1 MHIFISSVLFSHSV
15 MSDSVTPWTE
25 ARQASLSITNSQS
38 LLKLTSFLSV
48 MSSNHL
54 ILCCPLL
61 LPSSIFPSI
70 RVFSNMSVLCIR
82 WPKYWSL
89 SISPSNEAG
98 KTSLELMRPR
108 FVCPLA
114 SVLHSA
120 LWSRRNLGVMT
131 SSVNGVWALTVL
143 LRTHQDGSSAF
154 SRERAGWERWTAP
167 LLRHSEP

>member
-89 SISPSNEAG
+89 SISPSSEY
-98 KTSLELMRPR
+98 
-108 FVCPLA
+108 
-114 SVLHSA
+114 SVLVSFRIDRLDLLAVQGTLKSLLQQHSSKA
-120 LWSRRNLGVMT
+120 SISVLSFIYSPILT
-131 SSVNGVWALTVL
+131 SIYDYWKN
-143 LRTHQDGSSAF
+143 
-154 SRERAGWERWTAP
+154 
-167 LLRHSEP
+167 HSPDKVDLC

>member
-89 SISPSNEAG
+89 SISPSSEY
-98 KTSLELMRPR
+98 
-108 FVCPLA
+108 
-114 SVLHSA
+114 SVLVSFRIDWFDLFAFQGTLKSLHSVS
-120 LWSRRNLGVMT
+120 LVIYFIQMDLETVIQSELSQKETYHLLKHIYGV
-131 SSVNGVWALTVL
+131 
-143 LRTHQDGSSAF
+143 
-154 SRERAGWERWTAP
+154 
-167 LLRHSEP
+167 